1 MADGNLHASGLGV
14 RYPVASMRKALGD
27 LANLPDGAAHGM
39 SGQHYVDETY
49 FAHEKRTLLQ
59 QGWHCVGRAD
69 ELPNLG
75 DYRALTLLDEQLI
88 IVRTEEKI
96 IALSNLCRHRS
107 MPLAEGSGNARLF
120 VCPYHAWSYRI
131 NGALQR
137 APRMENTGFDPKS
150 CALPSFA
157 CMERFGFVYV
167 SLSETP
173 PDLDKHLDGLYEK
186 LQPYEPAA
194 FRVVHAAEEIWN
206 TNWKSLVENFMEGYH
221 LSVVHP
227 VTLHAYTPTEL
238 CKKGPAGLG
247 FTSYTA
253 HYPDCIPSRGQ
264 GAAEL
269 EATQKHA
276 SFLFSVFPCQVVSIS
291 PSLLVSLSLM
301 PISAGQVDVRWTMS
315 VYGDD
320 LDEET
325 IKERITLWSKVNRED
340 RDKLERMQKALGS
353 RHAGSGPLAGVDYEG
368 TVKDFLNWLA
378 REDSR
383 YL

>member
-1 MADGNLHASGLGV
+1 MADGDLHASDPEWQD
-14 RYPVASMRKALGD
+14 PVASLRKALGD
-27 LANLPDGAAHGM
+27 LATRPEEAPHGM

-49 FAHEKRTLLQ
+49 FTHEKRTLLP

-69 ELPNLG
+69 EWPNVG

-88 IVRTEEKI
+88 IVRTEEGI

-107 MPLAEGSGNARLF
+107 MPLAEGRGNARLF
-120 VCPYHAWSYRI
+120 LCPYHGWSYRI

-137 APRMENTGFDPKS
+137 APRMENKGFDPKS

-157 CMERFGFVYV
+157 CVERFGFVYV

-173 PDLDKHLDGLYEK
+173 PDLDKDLDGLHEK
-186 LQPYEPAA
+186 LQPYDPAA
-194 FRVVHAAEEIWN
+194 FWIVHAAEEIWH

-227 VTLHAYTPTEL
+227 VTLHGYTPTDL
-238 CKKGPAGLG
+238 SKKGPAGPG
-247 FTSYTA
+247 YTSYTA
-253 HYPDCIPSRGQ
+253 HYPEHNPSRGQ
-264 GAAEL
+264 GAAGL
-269 EATQKHA
+269 DAAQRHA

-301 PISAGQVDVRWTMS
+301 PVSAGRVDVRLTMS

-320 LDEET
+320 LDQET
-325 IKERITLWSKVNRED
+325 IKERIALWSEVNRED
-340 RDKLERMQKALGS
+340 REKLERMQSALRS
-353 RHAGSGPLAGVDYEG
+353 RHATSGPLAGSDYEG

-378 REDSR
+378 KEDTR